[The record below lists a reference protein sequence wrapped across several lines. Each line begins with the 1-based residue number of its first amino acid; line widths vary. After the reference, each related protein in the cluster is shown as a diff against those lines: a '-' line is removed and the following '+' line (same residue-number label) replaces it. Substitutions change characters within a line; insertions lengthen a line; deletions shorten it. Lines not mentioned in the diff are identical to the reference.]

1 MSEEKIGK
9 SGVSDGKSRKYKLTI
24 GERLKDARV
33 DFNKH
38 KKQTI
43 KEVSDATGIPQ
54 STLSEIENDK
64 REPGA
69 GIIKK
74 LAEHYGVSA
83 DFLLGLSDIRTSDVT
98 AKSVIEYTGLSE
110 DNVDFLHWIRR
121 GMQNHLYVDLEN
133 GEYSIDGNMPY
144 MDCLNDLLKIAF
156 RKDMIKYY
164 IALRQSNNKSF
175 GNDGNYYDVP
185 HILGDYNWQDSNLC
199 EYACIKVAME
209 VGKALLEK
217 YHVEKSIDLEY
228 CSYPGESNCN
238 D

>member
-9 SGVSDGKSRKYKLTI
+9 SSVSEGKSRKYKLTI

-98 AKSVIEYTGLSE
+98 AQAVIEYTGLSE
-110 DNVDFLHWIRR
+110 KTVGALNSLAKGKI
-121 GMQNHLYVDLEN
+121 NHLTED
-133 GEYSIDGNMPY
+133 GETINGNMPLL
-144 MDCLNDLLKIAF
+144 DCVDDFLRIAF
-156 RKDMIKYY
+156 RKDVYKFY
-164 IALRQSNNKSF
+164 IALRQNSVKFF
-175 GNDGNYYDVP
+175 GGTSIGYLDWENIIDGEAHW
-185 HILGDYNWQDSNLC
+185 HINGMC
-199 EYACIKVAME
+199 EYACLKIGRE
-209 VGKALLEK
+209 VELALREK
-217 YHVEKSIDLEY
+217 YYKEEQSGIVYMNADGKVID
-228 CSYPGESNCN
+228 
-238 D
+238 DD

>member
-9 SGVSDGKSRKYKLTI
+9 SSVSEGKSRKYKLTI

-74 LAEHYGVSA
+74 LAEHYGVSS
-83 DFLLGLSDIRTSDVT
+83 DFLLGLSDIRTDDIDEFMKNT
-98 AKSVIEYTGLSE
+98 DDMPEEFLDLLSE
-110 DNVDFLHWIRR
+110 GEPREKVVCDYVGAMTDRFAISMYEKIYIPKSWI
-121 GMQNHLYVDLEN
+121 L
-133 GEYSIDGNMPY
+133 
-144 MDCLNDLLKIAF
+144 
-156 RKDMIKYY
+156 
-164 IALRQSNNKSF
+164 
-175 GNDGNYYDVP
+175 
-185 HILGDYNWQDSNLC
+185 
-199 EYACIKVAME
+199 
-209 VGKALLEK
+209 
-217 YHVEKSIDLEY
+217 
-228 CSYPGESNCN
+228 
-238 D
+238 